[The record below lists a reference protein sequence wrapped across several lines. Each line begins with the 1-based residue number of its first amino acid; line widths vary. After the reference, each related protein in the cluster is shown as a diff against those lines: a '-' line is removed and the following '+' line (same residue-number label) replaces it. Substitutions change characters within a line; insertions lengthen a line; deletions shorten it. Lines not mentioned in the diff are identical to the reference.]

1 MHEYNSNA
9 VVLISGLME
18 ACGSS
23 GSVMGSCQLRS
34 FVLLELYNAALRNL
48 LCLKKLLS
56 IIALRLAE
64 FNTQIRIEGFVNV
77 Y

>member
-1 MHEYNSNA
+1 MNIISNA
-9 VVLISGLME
+9 VVLISSLME

-23 GSVMGSCQLRS
+23 GSVMGPCQLRS
-34 FVLLELYNAALRNL
+34 TVLLELYNAALRNL

-56 IIALRLAE
+56 IITLRLAE